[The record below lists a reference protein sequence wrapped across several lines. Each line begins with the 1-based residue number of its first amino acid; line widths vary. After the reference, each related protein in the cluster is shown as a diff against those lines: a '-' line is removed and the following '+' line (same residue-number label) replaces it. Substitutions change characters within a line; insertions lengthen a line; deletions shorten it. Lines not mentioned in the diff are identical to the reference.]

1 MTERVQQRQD
11 AVKSGSR
18 SRTSAG
24 DAFSA
29 LVVLVF
35 QLDGALSLAGDALAR
50 PAGHTSARWRVLAA
64 VQHEPRT
71 VSEVARLWGLARQSI
86 QRVAD
91 ELVREQ
97 WAMYEEN
104 PEHRRAQLL
113 RLTARGRRA
122 IRRIEAAQR
131 PWADALGAEIGE
143 SELRSAGA
151 VLARVL
157 EALRSGTASA

>member
-11 AVKSGSR
+11 AVKSGQT

-29 LVVLVF
+29 LVVLIF
-35 QLDGALSLAGDALAR
+35 QLDGALSVAGDALAR

-71 VSEVARLWGLARQSI
+71 VSQVARLWGLARQSI

-91 ELVREQ
+91 ELVREG

-113 RLTARGRRA
+113 RLTGRGRRA

-151 VLARVL
+151 VLASVL
-157 EALRSGTASA
+157 ESLRSATG

>member
-1 MTERVQQRQD
+1 
-11 AVKSGSR
+11 
-18 SRTSAG
+18 
-24 DAFSA
+24 
-29 LVVLVF
+29 
-35 QLDGALSLAGDALAR
+35 
-50 PAGHTSARWRVLAA
+50 
-64 VQHEPRT
+64 